1 MDMLAKKMLP
11 SDVDHLR
18 IDDQG
23 KLRIG
28 RSGGLVEFQF
38 TFMDVPFTANTRQ
51 IQSGPIVQISGEVA
65 PLPYS
70 AEGITIRRSTMAI
83 ISASQHLSHTRLAI
97 SKYKTILCVGKAPI
111 GESWTPVDL
120 IAAATSVILEIKPY
134 LQMLA
139 EILPAW
145 PSRPASRP
153 HI

>member
-1 MDMLAKKMLP
+1 MEMLAKKMLP

-18 IDDQG
+18 IDEGG

-38 TFMDVPFTANTRQ
+38 KFMDVTFNANTRQ

-70 AEGITIRRSTMAI
+70 AEGVTVRRSTMAI
-83 ISASQHLSHTRLAI
+83 IAASQNLDHTRLAI
-97 SKYKTILCVGKAPI
+97 SKHKTILCVGKAPI
-111 GESWTPVDL
+111 EESWAPVDL
-120 IAAATSVILEIKPY
+120 IAAAASVIIEIKPY

-145 PSRPASRP
+145 PSRARS
-153 HI
+153 